1 MCRRHRRQS
10 RYMIAEWYRM
20 DAMQGGEFIE
30 ALSGDRENKEEQ
42 KARGLHHKE
51 RSCDVKGSAM

>member
-1 MCRRHRRQS
+1 
-10 RYMIAEWYRM
+10 MIAEWYRM